1 MTVLLV
7 CVICGFPR
15 PWPSCL
21 LLWNEGGHGIFNV
34 RNDLC
39 GCCAHDPRRGRCRQ
53 LICRNVGRAE
63 AQSVLQTVRSNSHQC
78 NCWRV
83 RHGRSFRLSGPAVIS
98 ATVGRTEAQSVL
110 QTVRSSS
117 HQHNCWKVR
126 HGQSF
131 RLSGPAVIST
141 TVGR

>member
-15 PWPSCL
+15 PWPSCF

-63 AQSVLQTVRSNSHQC
+63 AQSVLQTVRSNSHQF
-78 NCWRV
+78 NCWR
-83 RHGRSFRLSGPAVIS
+83 
-98 ATVGRTEAQSVL
+98 
-110 QTVRSSS
+110 
-117 HQHNCWKVR
+117 VR

-131 RLSGPAVIST
+131 RLSGPAVERRGVAYYWRELPRVPFYELVFGNTCLSRQNYVYRDKT
-141 TVGR
+141 FLLRQNFRRD